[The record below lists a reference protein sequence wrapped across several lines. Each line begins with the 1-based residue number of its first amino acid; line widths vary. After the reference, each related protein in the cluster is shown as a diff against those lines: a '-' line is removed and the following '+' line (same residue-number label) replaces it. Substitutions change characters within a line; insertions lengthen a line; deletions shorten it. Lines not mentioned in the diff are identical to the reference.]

1 MKKMYYISITYL
13 IIGLFMGL
21 FNHEVAYY
29 TNFTGTTTL
38 SYFHAHAIILGS
50 ALFFIIPIFMKV
62 FSVNKHKNFKKFMIF
77 YNLGLSMSLFFMAAR
92 GIYQLFMLQI
102 PSFIDHM
109 IGGLAGIGHILLT
122 IGLCF
127 LFNVIISAVSK
138 DYNKTENTDKEYS
151 IS

>member
-13 IIGLFMGL
+13 IIGLFLGL

-50 ALFFIIPIFMKV
+50 ALFFAMPILMKI
-62 FSVNKHKNFKKFMIF
+62 FSVDKHKNFKKFMIF
-77 YNLGLSMSLFFMAAR
+77 YNLGLCMSLFFMAAR
-92 GIYQLFMLQI
+92 GIFELFMLQI
-102 PSFIDHM
+102 PSFTNHM
-109 IGGLAGIGHILLT
+109 IGGLAGVGHVILT

-127 LFNVIISAVSK
+127 LFNVIISSVSK
-138 DYNKTENTDKEYS
+138 ESN
-151 IS
+151 